1 MPKPKTPVDRASE
14 LARRI
19 WLAGIGA
26 YGQAFDEAQEQMSR
40 VNVETGKVFDDLV
53 DRGEKLEEKL
63 APMRERVTE
72 RMTKTSDQTLASL
85 EERLQRMRGMFG
97 LSGEDSAELE
107 RKVDDLAK
115 KVDVLDAKLDAL
127 IGKKPAAKKKT
138 AAKKA
143 APKTTG
149 KKTAGKK
156 TAGKKTASKKR

>member
-97 LSGEDSAELE
+97 LSGEGSAELE